1 MDDGI
6 QAKIVEIDQRSKSN
20 THRIN
25 DLEEDN
31 RALHQLATSVEVL
44 ATKQETIEANIS
56 EIKDDVKSL
65 KAIPGG
71 KWEALVKAT
80 VTAIVGAS
88 KKLLI
93 GSAAASI
100 VCIILNVLG
109 VLSVEVTLAVIGF
122 ATAIGM
128 FYLWKAKN
136 ENRSKYAI
144 KYIQSLPETYTAE
157 EKARFL
163 EIVLKD

>member
-6 QAKIVEIDQRSKSN
+6 QALVASIEARCKSN

-44 ATKQETIEANIS
+44 ATKQETIEANVS

-71 KWEALVKAT
+71 KWEALVKAAL
-80 VTAIVGAS
+80 TAVVGA
-88 KKLLI
+88 L
-93 GSAAASI
+93 
-100 VCIILNVLG
+100 V
-109 VLSVEVTLAVIGF
+109 GF
-122 ATAIGM
+122 ALAHAG
-128 FYLWKAKN
+128 
-136 ENRSKYAI
+136 
-144 KYIQSLPETYTAE
+144 
-157 EKARFL
+157 
-163 EIVLKD
+163 IV